1 MTAAR
6 GGRDSGSGTAG
17 SGDGLDATRVDIR
30 IDGKLIIDGVD
41 CTVAAG
47 TFSAL
52 LGPNGA
58 GKSTLLAV
66 LAGIERANAG
76 SIRFDGAELHELPRR
91 QRARTVSFVEQE
103 ASTELALTVRQ
114 VVSLGR
120 TPFQSLWGDASADD
134 AGVVAQALES
144 TGLVPL
150 AERSFVSLS
159 GGERQRVM
167 LAKALAQQPRLL
179 LLDEPTNHLDI
190 SAQLSTL
197 ALIRSLTDSDKR
209 VGADA
214 GRTPGGFEAGGV
226 TVLAALHD
234 LNLAAAYCDHV
245 IVLRQGRVFAAGPT
259 ETVLTPE
266 LVHEVY
272 GVRADVLRN
281 PTTGRPTIAFSPA
294 E

>member
-1 MTAAR
+1 M
-6 GGRDSGSGTAG
+6 
-17 SGDGLDATRVDIR
+17 
-30 IDGKLIIDGVD
+30 
-41 CTVAAG
+41 
-47 TFSAL
+47 
-52 LGPNGA
+52 
-58 GKSTLLAV
+58 
-66 LAGIERANAG
+66 
-76 SIRFDGAELHELPRR
+76 
-91 QRARTVSFVEQE
+91 
-103 ASTELALTVRQ
+103 RQ

-144 TGLVPL
+144 TGLVPF

>member
-1 MTAAR
+1 VTAAHGASGAGT
-6 GGRDSGSGTAG
+6 GG
-17 SGDGLDATRVDIR
+17 GLDASRVDIR
-30 IDGKLIIDGVD
+30 IDGTLIIDGVD

-66 LAGIERANAG
+66 LAGIERAQAG

-91 QRARTVSFVEQE
+91 QRARTISFVEQE

-114 VVSLGR
+114 VISLGR
-120 TPFQSLWGDASADD
+120 TPYQSLWGDESADD
-134 AGVVAQALES
+134 AAVVTTALLS
-144 TGLVPL
+144 TGLT
-150 AERSFVSLS
+150 AFAARHFVSLS

-197 ALIRSLTDSDKR
+197 ALIRSLTSD
-209 VGADA
+209 GD
-214 GRTPGGFEAGGV
+214 GV

-234 LNLAAAYCDHV
+234 LNLAASFCDHV
-245 IVLRQGRVFAAGPT
+245 IVLRQGRAFAAGPT

-266 LVHEVY
+266 LIHEVY

-281 PTTGRPTIAFSPA
+281 PSTGRPLIAFSPLG
-294 E
+294 

>member
-1 MTAAR
+1 MRAET
-6 GGRDSGSGTAG
+6 G
-17 SGDGLDATRVDIR
+17 GLDASRVDIR
-30 IDGKLIIDGVD
+30 IDGTLIIDGVD
-41 CTVAAG
+41 CTVASG

-66 LAGIERANAG
+66 LAGIERAQGG
-76 SIRFDGAELHELPRR
+76 SVRFDGDDLHRMPRR
-91 QRARTVSFVEQE
+91 QRARTIGFVEQE

-114 VVSLGR
+114 VIALGR
-120 TPFQSLWGDASADD
+120 TPYQSLWGDDSADD
-134 AGVVAQALES
+134 AAVVGSVLAS
-144 TGLVPL
+144 TGLDPF
-150 AERSFVSLS
+150 AERLFVSLS

-167 LAKALAQQPRLL
+167 LAKALAQEPRLL

-197 ALIRSLTDSDKR
+197 ALIRSLTER
-209 VGADA
+209 GDA
-214 GRTPGGFEAGGV
+214 M

-234 LNLAAAYCDHV
+234 LNHAAAYCDHV
-245 IVLRQGRVFAAGPT
+245 IVLRRGTVFAAGAT
-259 ETVLTPE
+259 EEVLTPE
-266 LVHEVY
+266 LIGEVY

-281 PTTGRPTIAFSPA
+281 PATGRPVIAFSAP

>member
-1 MTAAR
+1 MTR
-6 GGRDSGSGTAG
+6 AG
-17 SGDGLDATRVDIR
+17 DQLGAEPANGLEASRVDIR
-30 IDGKLIIDGVD
+30 IDGTLIIDEVD
-41 CTVAAG
+41 CTVSPG

-66 LAGIERANAG
+66 LAGIERAQSG
-76 SIRFDGAELHELPRR
+76 SIRFDGSELQSLPRR
-91 QRARTVSFVEQE
+91 QRARTVTFVEQE

-114 VVSLGR
+114 VVALGR
-120 TPFQSLWGDASADD
+120 TPYQSLWGDETADD
-134 AGVVAQALES
+134 AAVVTSVLKS
-144 TGLVPL
+144 TGLEDF
-150 AERSFVSLS
+150 AHRHFVSLS

-197 ALIRSLTDSDKR
+197 ALIRSLTS
-209 VGADA
+209 
-214 GRTPGGFEAGGV
+214 PGSKV

-234 LNLAAAYCDHV
+234 LNHAASYCDHV
-245 IVLRQGRVFAAGPT
+245 IVLRQGRVYAAGPT

-266 LVHEVY
+266 LIGEVY
-272 GVRADVLRN
+272 GVRADILRN
-281 PTTGRPTIAFSPA
+281 PSTGRPAISFSSSD
-294 E
+294 

>member
-1 MTAAR
+1 MTTAHEDNDAAAN
-6 GGRDSGSGTAG
+6 AG
-17 SGDGLDATRVDIR
+17 LAASRVDIR
-30 IDGKLIIDGVD
+30 IDGTLIIDGVD

-66 LAGIERANAG
+66 LAGIERPQGG
-76 SIRFDGAELHELPRR
+76 SIRFGGEELQALPRR

-114 VVSLGR
+114 VIALGR
-120 TPFQSLWGDASADD
+120 TPYQSLWGDESADD
-134 AGVVAQALES
+134 AAVVTAALTS
-144 TGLVPL
+144 TGLTPF
-150 AERSFVSLS
+150 AERHFVSLS

-167 LAKALAQQPRLL
+167 LARALAQQPQLL

-190 SAQLSTL
+190 HAQLSTL
-197 ALIRSLTDSDKR
+197 QLIRSLTSVRGSASDAMDA
-209 VGADA
+209 VDA
-214 GRTPGGFEAGGV
+214 GSGV

-234 LNLAAAYCDHV
+234 LNLAAAFCDHV
-245 IVLRQGRVFAAGPT
+245 IVLCRGRVFAAGPT

-266 LVHEVY
+266 LIGTVY
-272 GVRADVLRN
+272 GVRADVMRN
-281 PTTGRPTIAFSPA
+281 PSTGRPLVAFSPLG
-294 E
+294 